1 MYIALFDINLSNIIA
16 KKSTYREENL
26 KAIISLIVIL
36 FSSLSYA
43 DCFDKAGNYYYI
55 DPDYLRAIAYQESK
69 FDKRA
74 INKNDNNSIDY
85 GIMQINSSTLKNLQK
100 EYPQLNEDILLENA
114 CLNIFVGALVLKRNF
129 DKLGRNWLA
138 VGAYNAG
145 TRNRENTIQNRYK
158 YANLIKQHYDNIKK
172 GNIIPP
178 KIR

>member
-1 MYIALFDINLSNIIA
+1 MRIFILLI
-16 KKSTYREENL
+16 T
-26 KAIISLIVIL
+26 ISI
-36 FSSLSYA
+36 SSLSLA

-55 DPDYLRAIAYQESK
+55 DPDYLRAIAYQESRFNK
-69 FDKRA
+69 KA
-74 INKNDNNSIDY
+74 INRNSNKSIDY
-85 GIMQINSSTLKNLQK
+85 GIMQINSSTLNTLKN
-100 EYPQLNEDILLENA
+100 EYPQLNEEILLENA
-114 CLNIFVGALVLKRNF
+114 CLNIFVGALILKRNF

-145 TRNRENTIQNRYK
+145 TKNRENTIQNRYK